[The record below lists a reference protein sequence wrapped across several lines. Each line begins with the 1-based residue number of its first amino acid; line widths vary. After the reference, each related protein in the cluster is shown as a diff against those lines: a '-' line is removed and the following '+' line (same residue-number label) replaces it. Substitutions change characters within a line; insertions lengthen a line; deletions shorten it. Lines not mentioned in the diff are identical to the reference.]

1 MVFKALLPLKNLNI
15 PLKSLN
21 KKLDKEKMKTYLA
34 NLVVKAIRH
43 KDMFFLGLYVKKT
56 WKTYPGPPEG
66 RVH

>member
-34 NLVVKAIRH
+34 NLVVKS
-43 KDMFFLGLYVKKT
+43 DKT
-56 WKTYPGPPEG
+56 
-66 RVH
+66 